1 MECCVTTFIK
11 VLSTVLTLVVLL
23 SSAEGKT
30 MVKKKAYGRLPDGRP
45 VDLYIMSDGP
55 FELAVTNYGGY
66 LVSLKVPDRQGKS
79 EDVVLGFDNFDGY
92 YNNTTHKGTAF
103 LGPIVGRYANR
114 IAGGK
119 FTLDGKEYSLAV
131 NNGPNA
137 LHGGP
142 HGFHTV
148 LWKGRLIPD
157 GVELTY
163 LSKDGEE
170 GYPGNLSVAVR
181 YTLSKGALTIDYS
194 ATTDKDTILNLTNHT
209 YFNLNGNGRGDILN
223 HYVTLHASQFTWA
236 DAYLVP
242 TGELKS
248 VQGTP
253 LDFRKSTRIGERID
267 SGYEQLRV
275 AGGYDQNFVI
285 DGGGKKLTEA
295 AQVYEPT
302 SGRLMRVL
310 TDQPGVQFYTGNFF
324 DGTLKGKGGV
334 VYQKRAGLCLETQ
347 HFPDSP
353 HHPNFPTTEL
363 RPGERFHRV
372 TVFSFSAR

>member
-1 MECCVTTFIK
+1 MGPIR
-11 VLSTVLTLVVLL
+11 VLFAVSML
-23 SSAEGKT
+23 SAFLFSAEGKT
-30 MVKKKAYGRLPDGRP
+30 MVSKEAYGKLPDGTP
-45 VDLYIMSDGP
+45 VDLYIMSDGL
-55 FELAVTNYGGY
+55 FEARVTNYGGY
-66 LVSLKVPDRQGKS
+66 LVSLKVPDRTGKP
-79 EDVVLGFDNFDGY
+79 EDVVLGFDDFEGY

-119 FTLDGKEYSLAV
+119 FALGGREYSLVV

-137 LHGGP
+137 IHGGP
-142 HGFHTV
+142 HGFHTI
-148 LWKGRLIPD
+148 LWNGTLIPD

-194 ATTDKDTILNLTNHT
+194 ATTDKRTILNLTNHT
-209 YFNLNGNGRGDILN
+209 YFNLHGNGRGDILD
-223 HYVTLHASQFTWA
+223 HYLTLHASLFTWA

-242 TGELKS
+242 TGGLKS
-248 VQGTP
+248 VEGTP
-253 LDFRKSTRIGERID
+253 LDFRKSTRIGERIASD
-267 SGYEQLRV
+267 YEPLRV
-275 AGGYDQNFVI
+275 AGGYDQNWVI
-285 DGGGKKLTEA
+285 DDGGNKLTDA
-295 AQVYEPT
+295 AEIYEPT
-302 SGRLMRVL
+302 SGRVMRVL

-324 DGTLKGKGGV
+324 DGTLKGKSGV

-363 RPGERFHRV
+363 KPSERFHRV
-372 TVFSFSAR
+372 TVFSFSVR

>member
-1 MECCVTTFIK
+1 VIALIR
-11 VLSTVLTLVVLL
+11 VLFAVSMLTAVPF
-23 SSAEGKT
+23 SAEGKM
-30 MVKKKAYGRLPDGRP
+30 MVRKEVYGKLPEGTP
-45 VDLYIMSDGP
+45 VDLYIMSEGL
-55 FELAVTNYGGY
+55 FEARVTNYGGY
-66 LVSLKVPDRQGKS
+66 LVSLKVPDRNGKS
-79 EDVVLGFDNFDGY
+79 EDVVLGFDDFEEY
-92 YNNTTHKGTAF
+92 YDNTTHKGTAF

-119 FTLDGKEYSLAV
+119 FTLGGKEYSLVV

-137 LHGGP
+137 IHGGP

-148 LWKGRLIPD
+148 LWNGKLIPD
-157 GVELTY
+157 GVELTH

-170 GYPGNLSVAVR
+170 GYPGNLSVTVR

-194 ATTDKDTILNLTNHT
+194 ATTDKPTILNLTNHT

-223 HYVTLHASQFTWA
+223 HYLTLHASLFTWA
-236 DAYLVP
+236 DANLVP

-248 VQGTP
+248 VDGTP
-253 LDFRKSTRIGERID
+253 LDFRKSTRIGQRID
-267 SGYEQLRV
+267 SDYEQLSV
-275 AGGYDQNFVI
+275 AGGYDQNWII
-285 DGGGKKLTEA
+285 DGGGNKLTDA
-295 AQVYEPT
+295 AEVYEPT
-302 SGRLMRVL
+302 SGRVLRVL

-324 DGTLKGKGGV
+324 DGTLKGKGGL

-363 RPGERFHRV
+363 RPRARFHRV
-372 TVFSFSAR
+372 TVFSFSTR

>member
-1 MECCVTTFIK
+1 MSLIRVLFSALMLTTF
-11 VLSTVLTLVVLL
+11 LFC
-23 SSAEGKT
+23 AEGKT
-30 MVKKKAYGRLPDGRP
+30 MVKKQAYGKLPDGTP
-45 VDLYIMSDGP
+45 VDLYIMSEGP
-55 FELAVTNYGGY
+55 FEARVTDYGGY
-66 LVSLKVPDRQGKS
+66 LVSLKVPDRKGKS
-79 EDVVLGFDNFDGY
+79 EDVVLGFNDFQGY
-92 YNNTTHKGTAF
+92 YNNTTHKGPAF

-119 FTLDGKEYSLAV
+119 FTLDGKEYSLVV

-137 LHGGP
+137 IHGGP

-148 LWKGRLIPD
+148 LWSGKLIPD

-170 GYPGNLSVAVR
+170 GYPGNLSVTVR
-181 YTLSKGALTIDYS
+181 YTLGKGALTIDYS
-194 ATTDKDTILNLTNHT
+194 ATTDGDTILNLTNHT

-223 HYVTLHASQFTWA
+223 HYLTLHASRFTWA
-236 DAYLVP
+236 DANLVP

-248 VQGTP
+248 VEGTP

-267 SGYEQLRV
+267 SDYEQLRT

-285 DGGGKKLTEA
+285 DGGGNKLTEA
-295 AQVYEPT
+295 AEVYDPAT
-302 SGRLMRVL
+302 GRAMRVL

-324 DGTLKGKGGV
+324 DGTLKGKSGV
-334 VYQKRAGLCLETQ
+334 VYQRRSGLCLETQ

-363 RPGERFHRV
+363 KPGERFHRV
-372 TVFSFSAR
+372 TVFSFSTR

>member
-1 MECCVTTFIK
+1 MITRIRVFFAVAMLTVFLFSAQAKTT
-11 VLSTVLTLVVLL
+11 
-23 SSAEGKT
+23 
-30 MVKKKAYGRLPDGRP
+30 VKEQDYGRLPDGTP
-45 VDLYIMSDGP
+45 VDLYIMSEGR
-55 FELAVTNYGGY
+55 FEARITNYGGY
-66 LVSLKVPDRQGKS
+66 LVSLKVPDRNGKP
-79 EDVVLGFDNFDGY
+79 EDVVLGFDDFEGY

-119 FTLDGKEYSLAV
+119 FTLDGKEYSLVV

-137 LHGGP
+137 IHGGP

-148 LWKGRLIPD
+148 LWNGKLIPD

-170 GYPGNLSVAVR
+170 GYPGNLSVTVR

-223 HYVTLHASQFTWA
+223 HYLTLRASQFTWA
-236 DAYLVP
+236 DANLVP

-248 VQGTP
+248 VEQTP

-267 SGYEQLRV
+267 SDYEPLRV
-275 AGGYDQNFVI
+275 AGGYDQNWVI
-285 DGGGKKLTEA
+285 DGGGNHLTEA
-295 AQVYEPT
+295 AEVYEPT
-302 SGRLMRVL
+302 SGRVLRML
-310 TDQPGVQFYTGNFF
+310 TDQPGVQVYTGNFF

-353 HHPNFPTTEL
+353 HHANFPTTEL
-363 RPGERFHRV
+363 KPGEKFHRV
-372 TVFSFSAR
+372 TVFSFSTR

>member
-1 MECCVTTFIK
+1 MTARIR
-11 VLSTVLTLVVLL
+11 VLFAVLMLTAFPF
-23 SSAEGKT
+23 SAEGKT
-30 MVKKKAYGRLPDGRP
+30 LVKKEAYGKLPDGTP
-45 VDLYIMSDGP
+45 VDLYIMSEGL
-55 FELAVTNYGGY
+55 FEARVTNYGGY
-66 LVSLKVPDRQGKS
+66 LVSLKVPDRSGQS
-79 EDVVLGFDNFDGY
+79 EDVVLGFDDFEGY

-119 FTLDGKEYSLAV
+119 FILGGKQYSLVV

-137 LHGGP
+137 IHGGP

-148 LWKGRLIPD
+148 LWNGKLIAD

-170 GYPGNLSVAVR
+170 GYPGNLSVTVR
-181 YTLSKGALTIDYS
+181 YSLSKGALTIDYS
-194 ATTDKDTILNLTNHT
+194 ATTDKQTILNLTNHT

-223 HYVTLHASQFTWA
+223 HSLTLHASLFTWA

-248 VQGTP
+248 VEGTP
-253 LDFRKSTRIGERID
+253 LDFRRSTRIGERID
-267 SGYEQLRV
+267 SDYEQLRV
-275 AGGYDQNFVI
+275 AGGYDQNWVI
-285 DGGGKKLTEA
+285 DGGGNKLTDA
-295 AQVYEPT
+295 AEVYEPA
-302 SGRLMRVL
+302 SGRVLRVL

-324 DGTLKGKGGV
+324 DGTLKGKGGL

-363 RPGERFHRV
+363 RPSERFHRV
-372 TVFSFSAR
+372 TVFSFSTR

>member
-1 MECCVTTFIK
+1 MMTLLKILFAVSI
-11 VLSTVLTLVVLL
+11 LTAFLF
-23 SSAEGKT
+23 SAEGKT
-30 MVKKKAYGRLPDGRP
+30 MVKKEAYGKLPDGTP
-45 VDLYIMSDGP
+45 VDLYIMSEGS
-55 FELAVTNYGGY
+55 FEARVTNYGGY
-66 LVSLKVPDRQGKS
+66 LVSLKVPDRNGKA
-79 EDVVLGFDNFDGY
+79 EDVVLGFDNFEGY
-92 YNNTTHKGTAF
+92 YDNTTHKGTAF

-119 FTLDGKEYSLAV
+119 FTLDGKDYSLVV

-137 LHGGP
+137 IHGGP

-148 LWKGRLIPD
+148 LWNGKLIPD

-170 GYPGNLSVAVR
+170 GYPGNLSVTVR
-181 YTLSKGALTIDYS
+181 YTLSQGALTIDYS
-194 ATTDKDTILNLTNHT
+194 ATTDKNTILNLTNHT

-223 HYVTLHASQFTWA
+223 HYMTLHASQFTWA
-236 DAYLVP
+236 DAYQVP

-248 VQGTP
+248 VEGTP
-253 LDFRKSTRIGERID
+253 LDFRKSTRIGDRID
-267 SGYEQLRV
+267 SDYEQLRV
-275 AGGYDQNFVI
+275 AGGYDQNWVI
-285 DGGGKKLTEA
+285 DGGGNKLTA
-295 AQVYEPT
+295 AAEVYEPT
-302 SGRLMRVL
+302 SGRLMRVR

-334 VYQKRAGLCLETQ
+334 VYQRSAGLCLETQ

-363 RPGERFHRV
+363 KPGERFHRV
-372 TVFSFSAR
+372 TVFSFSTR

>member
-1 MECCVTTFIK
+1 MALIR
-11 VLSTVLTLVVLL
+11 VLFAVSMLTAFPFSV
-23 SSAEGKT
+23 EGKT
-30 MVKKKAYGRLPDGRP
+30 MVRKEAYGKLPDGTP
-45 VDLYIMSDGP
+45 VDLYIMSEGV
-55 FELAVTNYGGY
+55 FEARVTNYGGY
-66 LVSLKVPDRQGKS
+66 LVSLKVPDRNGKA
-79 EDVVLGFDNFDGY
+79 EDVVLGFDDFEGY
-92 YNNTTHKGTAF
+92 YNNTTHKGAAF

-119 FTLDGKEYSLAV
+119 FTLGGKEYFLVV

-137 LHGGP
+137 IHGGP

-148 LWKGRLIPD
+148 LWNGKLIAD

-170 GYPGNLSVAVR
+170 GYPGDLSVTVR
-181 YTLSKGALTIDYS
+181 YTLSEGALTIDYS
-194 ATTDKDTILNLTNHT
+194 ATADKQTILNLTNHT

-223 HYVTLHASQFTWA
+223 HYLTLHASLFTYA
-236 DAYLVP
+236 DAFLVP

-248 VQGTP
+248 VEGTP

-267 SGYEQLRV
+267 SDYEQLRV
-275 AGGYDQNFVI
+275 AGGYDQNWVI
-285 DGGGKKLTEA
+285 DGGGDKLTDA
-295 AQVYEPT
+295 AEVYEPT
-302 SGRLMRVL
+302 SGRVLRVR

-324 DGTLKGKGGV
+324 DGTLRGKGGL

-363 RPGERFHRV
+363 RPSERFHRV
-372 TVFSFSAR
+372 TVFSFSTR

>member
-1 MECCVTTFIK
+1 MITVIR
-11 VLSTVLTLVVLL
+11 VLFVVSML
-23 SSAEGKT
+23 SAFLFSAEGKT
-30 MVKKKAYGRLPDGRP
+30 VVKKEAYGHLPDGTP
-45 VDLYIMSDGP
+45 VDVYIMSEGL
-55 FELAVTNYGGY
+55 FEARVTNYGGY
-66 LVSLKVPDRQGKS
+66 LVWLKVPDRNGKS
-79 EDVVLGFDNFDGY
+79 EDVVLGFDDFEGY

-119 FTLDGKEYSLAV
+119 FTLGGKQYSLVV

-137 LHGGP
+137 IHGGP

-148 LWKGRLIPD
+148 LWKGKPIAD

-170 GYPGNLSVAVR
+170 GYPGNLSATVR
-181 YTLSKGALTIDYS
+181 YWLRKGALTIDYS
-194 ATTDKDTILNLTNHT
+194 ATSDKPTILNLTNHT
-209 YFNLNGNGRGDILN
+209 YFNLKGNGRGDILN
-223 HYVTLHASQFTWA
+223 HYLTLHASLFTWA

-242 TGELKS
+242 TGDLKS
-248 VQGTP
+248 VAGTP

-267 SGYEQLRV
+267 ADYEPLRV
-275 AGGYDQNFVI
+275 AGGYDQNWVI
-285 DGGGKKLTEA
+285 DGGGDKLTDA
-295 AQVYEPT
+295 AEVYEPS
-302 SGRLMRVL
+302 SGRVLRVL

-363 RPGERFHRV
+363 KPGERFHRV

>member
-1 MECCVTTFIK
+1 MEKFFR
-11 VLSTVLTLVVLL
+11 VLSTLALVLAFLL
-23 SSAEGKT
+23 PAEGKT
-30 MVKKKAYGRLPDGRP
+30 TVKKEVYGKLADGTP
-45 VDLYIMSDGP
+45 VDLYIMSEGP
-55 FELAVTNYGGY
+55 FEARVTNYGGY
-66 LVSLKVPDRQGKS
+66 LVSLKVPDRKGKS
-79 EDVVLGFDNFDGY
+79 EDVVLGFDDFEGY

-119 FTLDGKEYSLAV
+119 FTLDGKQYSLAI

-142 HGFHTV
+142 HGFHSV
-148 LWKGRLIPD
+148 LWTGKLIPD
-157 GVELTY
+157 GVELSY

-170 GYPGNLSVAVR
+170 GYPGNLSVTVR
-181 YTLSKGALTIDYS
+181 YTLSKGALTLDYS

-223 HYVTLHASQFTWA
+223 HYLTLQASQFTWA
-236 DAYLVP
+236 DANLVP

-253 LDFRKSTRIGERID
+253 LDFRKSTRIGGRID
-267 SGYEQLRV
+267 SDYEQLRV
-275 AGGYDQNFVI
+275 AGGYDQNWVL
-285 DGGGKKLTEA
+285 DGGGNKLADIAE
-295 AQVYEPT
+295 VYDPT

-310 TDQPGVQFYTGNFF
+310 TDQPGVQFYSGNFF
-324 DGTLKGKGGV
+324 DGTLRGKGGV

-363 RPGERFHRV
+363 KPGERFHRV
-372 TVFSFSAR
+372 TVFSFSTRQ